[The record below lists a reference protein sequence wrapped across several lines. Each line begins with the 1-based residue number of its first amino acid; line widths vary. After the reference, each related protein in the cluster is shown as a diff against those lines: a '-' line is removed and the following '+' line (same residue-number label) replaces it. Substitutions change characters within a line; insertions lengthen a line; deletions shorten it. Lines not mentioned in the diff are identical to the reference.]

1 MLRQDDL
8 PRESEIERIYY
19 QHIAL
24 PSAKGPTL
32 HAESR
37 VQTDLPR
44 RVVAV
49 RWCLC

>member
-1 MLRQDDL
+1 MHKQDDL

-37 VQTDLPR
+37 V
-44 RVVAV
+44 
-49 RWCLC
+49 